1 MPTPA
6 SRIFDLAID
15 FGWFYFLTKP
25 IFLML
30 QFFYGL
36 LGNFGLAILLLTL
49 IIKLL
54 FFPLANKSYQAM
66 SKMKLLQPE
75 MAEDPRAL
83 PRRQGRA
90 SSRRSWRCTSGSAP
104 TRWPAACRS

>member
-1 MPTPA
+1 MPNAGIPQ
-6 SRIFDLAID
+6 FDRAID

-25 IFLML
+25 IFLAL
-30 QFFYGL
+30 QFLDGL
-36 LGNFGLAILLLTL
+36 IGNFGLAILLLTF

-75 MAEDPRAL
+75 MQKLRERFPDDKPR
-83 PRRQGRA
+83 
-90 SSRRSWRCTSGSAP
+90 SSRKSWRCTSGSAP